1 MNIITQYITKNN
13 LLPNLIESNNIKDAI
28 DEVTYDQYET
38 SNPLRIN
45 FYDYK
50 NVNNKALQTTLKT
63 TQNIGA
69 EVLSAYTNPFYLF
82 HKAIN
87 IPTDYRKA
95 VDSYKKHSS

>member
-1 MNIITQYITKNN
+1 MNIITQFIKQNN
-13 LLPNLIESNNIKDAI
+13 LLPNLIESNNITDAI
-28 DEVTYDQYET
+28 DEVTYNQYET

-50 NVNNKALQTTLKT
+50 NINNKALQTTLKT

-69 EVLSAYTNPFYLF
+69 EVLSAYTNPFYLV

-87 IPTDYRKA
+87 IPTDYQKA
-95 VDSYKKHSS
+95 VDSYKKYSS